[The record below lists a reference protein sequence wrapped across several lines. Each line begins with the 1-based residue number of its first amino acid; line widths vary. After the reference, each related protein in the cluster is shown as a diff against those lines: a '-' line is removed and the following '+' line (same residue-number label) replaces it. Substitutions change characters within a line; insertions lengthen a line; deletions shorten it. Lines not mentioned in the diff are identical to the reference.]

1 MYKLKIFIKRLF
13 TPITIMIVPHTDRK
27 PLNLKVPS
35 IGVFA
40 MLFMSLIGML
50 YVSSI
55 AIDAVEYRMMKE
67 KLAFYR
73 SQFLEL
79 RSSLTA
85 LKSAE
90 REFRRLFSLGSKE
103 QVLENLDTSNSG
115 EIEDIEA
122 LKEQIKIAIER
133 VGSIRDYLSEQR
145 DIYLST
151 PQGWPVM
158 GELTSGFGNRIHPIS
173 GEVEFHSGFDIS
185 ASPGTPVKA
194 TADGIVSF
202 ADWAG
207 ANGNLVV
214 IEHGLGYS
222 TFYAHNKS
230 LLVKVG
236 QRVKRGDI
244 IAYLGSTGS
253 ATGPHL
259 HYEIW
264 QNGRPVNPQ
273 PFISAKGK

>member
-13 TPITIMIVPHTDRK
+13 TPITIMVVPHTDRK
-27 PLNLKVPS
+27 PLNLKMPS
-35 IGVFA
+35 IGIFA
-40 MLFMSLIGML
+40 MLFMSLVGTL
-50 YVSSI
+50 YIFSI

-67 KLAFYR
+67 KLAFYK

-90 REFRRLFSLGSKE
+90 KEFRRLFSLGSKE

-133 VGSIRDYLSEQR
+133 VGSIRDYLSGQR

-158 GELTSGFGNRIHPIS
+158 GELTSGFGNRTHPIS
-173 GEVEFHSGFDIS
+173 GESQFHSGFDIS
-185 ASPGTPVKA
+185 ASPGTPVKV

-202 ADWAG
+202 ADWVG

-214 IEHGLGYS
+214 IEHGFGYS

-230 LLVKVG
+230 ILVKVG

-264 QNGRPVNPQ
+264 QNGRPVNPK
-273 PFISAKGK
+273 PFISAKGR